1 MLFDPALFA
10 QVGRSIIRPSSL
22 DKEARVRTAVGRAY
36 YALFL
41 AIRTEIRVQEGRPPH
56 GRDDRI
62 DHGNLKNSLASANNP
77 DLNRLSEILSRAYEA
92 RRQADYVLEPTGRWN
107 GYFTKPRNAEKLL
120 RSVEAEIRNLR
131 NIDFKEMAG
140 KI

>member
-1 MLFDPALFA
+1 MRFDPALFA

-22 DKEARVRTAVGRAY
+22 DKEARIRTAVGRAY

-41 AIRTEIRVQEGRPPH
+41 AIRTEIRVQEGSASH

-62 DHGNLKNSLASANNP
+62 DHGKLKDSLASANNS
-77 DLNRLSEILSRAYEA
+77 DLNRLAEILSQVYEA
-92 RRQADYVLEPTGRWN
+92 RRQADYVLEPIGRWD

-120 RSVEAEIRNLR
+120 KRVEAEIRNLQ
-131 NIDFKEMAG
+131 NIDFTEMVG
-140 KI
+140 KV